1 MNFLSHFYFDRHSED
16 PHLVLGAVLP
26 DLVKNARK
34 DWNLHPE
41 RNSELFNSDF
51 ESSILEGWKR
61 HMIVD
66 RHFHN
71 SVFFAEHT
79 SEIKK
84 AIIPALK
91 NSVVRP
97 SFLAHISLE
106 LMLDSTLLTENHI
119 QTVDFYSH
127 LRQSD
132 REAINRFLKLS
143 SIDDTTQFFNF
154 FDKFI
159 QSNYLETY
167 RESYNIMYALNRIC
181 MRVWK
186 DPLTASEI
194 INLSDILKNY
204 QQNMLGNYMEI
215 FEEINLKLME
225 SGERRMEKGKN
236 HPTNY

>member
-1 MNFLSHFYFDRHSED
+1 MNFLSHFYFDRHCDD

-41 RNSELFNSDF
+41 KNAEQFSGSF
-51 ESSILEGWKR
+51 ESSILKGWRR

-66 RHFHN
+66 RSFHN
-71 SVFFAEHT
+71 SLFFSEHT
-79 SEIKK
+79 AGIKR
-84 AIIPALK
+84 AIVPALK

-119 QTVDFYSH
+119 QSVDFYSH
-127 LRQSD
+127 LKQSD
-132 REAINRFLKLS
+132 RETINRFLKLNN
-143 SIDDTTQFFNF
+143 IEETNQFFTF

-159 QSNYLETY
+159 QSNYLESY
-167 RESYNIMYALNRIC
+167 RESHNIMYALNRIC

-186 DPLTASEI
+186 DPLTDYEI
-194 INLSDILKNY
+194 HALGEILNHYHHNL
-204 QQNMLGNYMEI
+204 LGNYMEI
-215 FEEINLKLME
+215 FEEINVKLVE
-225 SGERRMEKGKN
+225 SGELRVENGKEN
-236 HPTNY
+236 SGET

>member
-41 RNSELFNSDF
+41 KNPELSG
-51 ESSILEGWKR
+51 SSIENSILKGWKR
-61 HMIVD
+61 HLTID

-71 SVFFAEHT
+71 SSFFAKHT

-84 AIIPALK
+84 AIAPALK

-119 QTVDFYSH
+119 QTEDFYSH
-127 LRQSD
+127 LHQSD
-132 REAINRFLKLS
+132 RIALNRFLERNKM
-143 SIDDTTQFFNF
+143 DDTAHFFKF
-154 FDKFI
+154 FDRFME
-159 QSNYLETY
+159 SNYLNSY
-167 RESYNIMYALNRIC
+167 REARHIMYALNRIC

-186 DPLTASEI
+186 DPLTENEI
-194 INLSDILKNY
+194 LELTGILTGYHQNL
-204 QQNMLGNYMEI
+204 LGNYMEI
-215 FEEINLKLME
+215 FEDIDKKLIE
-225 SGERRMEKGKN
+225 SGEWKVENGELEN
-236 HPTNY
+236 

>member
-167 RESYNIMYALNRIC
+167 RESHNIMYALNRIC

-194 INLSDILKNY
+194 INLSDILNNY
-204 QQNMLGNYMEI
+204 HQNMLGNYMEI

-225 SGERRMEKGKN
+225 SRERRMENGKN

>member
-1 MNFLSHFYFDRHSED
+1 MNFLSHFYFDRQSKD

-41 RNSELFNSDF
+41 RNTSHFNSDF
-51 ESSILEGWKR
+51 ESSILEGWRR
-61 HMIVD
+61 HIIVD

-79 SEIKK
+79 SGIKK
-84 AIIPALK
+84 AIIPALR

-97 SFLAHISLE
+97 SFLAHIALE

-119 QTVDFYSH
+119 QAVDFYTH
-127 LRQSD
+127 LRLSD
-132 REAINRFLKLS
+132 REAINRFLKLNG
-143 SIDDTTQFFNF
+143 IDDTTYFFIF

-167 RESYNIMYALNRIC
+167 RESHNIMYALNRIC

-186 DPLTASEI
+186 DPLTEGEI
-194 INLSDILKNY
+194 LVLGDILNHY
-204 QQNMLGNYMEI
+204 HQNLMGNYMEI
-215 FEEINLKLME
+215 FAEINMKLIE
-225 SGERRMEKGKN
+225 S
-236 HPTNY
+236 

>member
-26 DLVKNARK
+26 DLLKNARK

-41 RNSELFNSDF
+41 RIAEQFKNDF
-51 ESSILEGWKR
+51 ESSILRGWRR

-66 RHFHN
+66 RNFHN
-71 SVFFAEHT
+71 SEFFTEHT
-79 SEIKK
+79 AGIKK

-119 QTVDFYSH
+119 QTTDFYAH

-132 REAINRFLKLS
+132 RDAINRFLKLNN
-143 SIDDTTQFFNF
+143 IQDTSQFFNF

-159 QSNYLETY
+159 QSNYLESY
-167 RESYNIMYALNRIC
+167 RESHNIMYALNRIC
-181 MRVWK
+181 MRIWK
-186 DPLTASEI
+186 DPLNDSELLI
-194 INLSDILKNY
+194 LGEILNDYHQNL
-204 QQNMLGNYMEI
+204 LGNYMEI
-215 FEEINLKLME
+215 FEEINVKLID
-225 SGERRMEKGKN
+225 S
-236 HPTNY
+236 

>member
-41 RNSELFNSDF
+41 RNAELFSNDF
-51 ESSILEGWKR
+51 ESSILIGWRR

-71 SVFFAEHT
+71 SVFFTEHT
-79 SEIKK
+79 AGIKK

-119 QTVDFYSH
+119 QTVNFYSH

-159 QSNYLETY
+159 QSNYLENY
-167 RESYNIMYALNRIC
+167 RESHNIMYALNRIC
-181 MRVWK
+181 MRVWR
-186 DPLTASEI
+186 DPLTDSEI
-194 INLSDILKNY
+194 LALRDILNNY
-204 QQNMLGNYMEI
+204 HQNQMGNYMEI
-215 FEEINLKLME
+215 FEEINKKLID
-225 SGERRMEKGKN
+225 S
-236 HPTNY
+236 

>member
-1 MNFLSHFYFDRHSED
+1 MNFLSHFYFDRQSKD

-41 RNSELFNSDF
+41 RNKSHFNSNF
-51 ESSILEGWKR
+51 ESSILEGWRR
-61 HMIVD
+61 HIIVD

-79 SEIKK
+79 SGIKK
-84 AIIPALK
+84 AIIPALR

-97 SFLAHISLE
+97 SFLAHIALE

-119 QTVDFYSH
+119 QTVDFYTH
-127 LRQSD
+127 LRLSD
-132 REAINRFLKLS
+132 REAINRFLKLNG
-143 SIDDTTQFFNF
+143 IDDTTYFFIF

-167 RESYNIMYALNRIC
+167 RESHNIMYALNRIC

-186 DPLTASEI
+186 DPLTEGEI
-194 INLSDILKNY
+194 LILGDILNQY
-204 QQNMLGNYMEI
+204 HQNLMGNYMEI
-215 FEEINLKLME
+215 FEEINVKLID
-225 SGERRMEKGKN
+225 S
-236 HPTNY
+236 

>member
-41 RNSELFNSDF
+41 RNSELVNSDF

-194 INLSDILKNY
+194 INLSDILNNY

-225 SGERRMEKGKN
+225 SGERRMENGKN

>member
-41 RNSELFNSDF
+41 RNAELFSNDF
-51 ESSILEGWKR
+51 ESSILIGWRR

-71 SVFFAEHT
+71 SVFFTEHT
-79 SEIKK
+79 AGIKK

-119 QTVDFYSH
+119 QTVNFYSH

-159 QSNYLETY
+159 QSNYLENY
-167 RESYNIMYALNRIC
+167 RESHNIMYALNRIC
-181 MRVWK
+181 MRVWR
-186 DPLTASEI
+186 DPLTDSEI
-194 INLSDILKNY
+194 LALRDILNNY
-204 QQNMLGNYMEI
+204 HQNQLGNYMEI
-215 FEEINLKLME
+215 FEEINKKLID
-225 SGERRMEKGKN
+225 S
-236 HPTNY
+236 

>member
-26 DLVKNARK
+26 DLLKNARK

-41 RNSELFNSDF
+41 RNAERFSSNF
-51 ESSILEGWKR
+51 ESSILEGWRR

-66 RHFHN
+66 RNFHN
-71 SVFFAEHT
+71 SDFFSEHT
-79 SEIKK
+79 SGIKK

-106 LMLDSTLLTENHI
+106 LMLDGTLLTENHV

-132 REAINRFLKLS
+132 REAINRFLKLNN
-143 SIDDTTQFFNF
+143 IQDTSQFFIF

-159 QSNYLETY
+159 QSNYLESY
-167 RESYNIMYALNRIC
+167 RESQNIMYALNRIC

-186 DPLTASEI
+186 DPLNDSEI
-194 INLSDILKNY
+194 LVLGDILNDY
-204 QQNMLGNYMEI
+204 HLNLLGNYMEI
-215 FEEINLKLME
+215 FEEINVKLVE
-225 SGERRMEKGKN
+225 S
-236 HPTNY
+236 

>member
-26 DLVKNARK
+26 DLLKNARK

-41 RNSELFNSDF
+41 RNAELFSSNF
-51 ESSILEGWKR
+51 ESSILKGWRR

-66 RHFHN
+66 RQFHN
-71 SVFFAEHT
+71 SGFFAEHT
-79 SEIKK
+79 ACIKK

-91 NSVVRP
+91 DSVVRP

-119 QTVDFYSH
+119 QSVDFYSH

-132 REAINRFLKLS
+132 REAIDRFLKLNR
-143 SIDDTTQFFNF
+143 IDDTTQFFNF

-167 RESYNIMYALNRIC
+167 RESHNVMYALNRIC
-181 MRVWK
+181 MRIWK
-186 DPLTASEI
+186 DPLNNSEI
-194 INLSDILKNY
+194 LALRDILNEY
-204 QQNMLGNYMEI
+204 HQNLLGNYMEI
-215 FEEINLKLME
+215 FEEINGKLID
-225 SGERRMEKGKN
+225 S
-236 HPTNY
+236 

>member
-194 INLSDILKNY
+194 INLSDILNNY

-225 SGERRMEKGKN
+225 SGERRMENGKN